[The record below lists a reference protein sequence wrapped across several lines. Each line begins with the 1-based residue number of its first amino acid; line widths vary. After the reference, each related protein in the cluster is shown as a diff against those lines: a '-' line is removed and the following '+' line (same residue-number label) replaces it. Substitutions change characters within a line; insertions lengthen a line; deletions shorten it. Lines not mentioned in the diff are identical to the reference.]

1 MFYRINTI
9 AVRNSSVSTMKAAH
23 LFLFLHVFSTA
34 GVLVNA
40 FDPITTTVVLGVGAT
55 LGRTIWNYLH
65 ESCDP
70 KWVAFNG
77 TGEHVRHSNV

>member
-1 MFYRINTI
+1 
-9 AVRNSSVSTMKAAH
+9 MKAAH